1 MELSAYILAGGKSS
15 RFGTDKGLALVEGKS
30 MLEHAYEAAFK
41 AGIYSIW
48 IVGRE
53 SVTCHP
59 SYRCIPDSSIEKG
72 PLGGILTAMEHT
84 KSDNVLILSCDMP
97 FIQSAIVSEF
107 IRACDWT
114 YDACVARLGNEV
126 QPLFGVYAKRVLPQ
140 ILALLSSNRLS
151 MRTLLEEI
159 SVCYVDVDKFASF
172 EERTFANINTREDLK
187 RWEKK

>member
-30 MLEHAYEAAFK
+30 MLEHVYNATFK
-41 AGIYSIW
+41 AGINSIW

-53 SVTCHP
+53 SVAGHP
-59 SYRCIPDSSIEKG
+59 SYRCIPDSTIEKG
-72 PLGGILTAMEHT
+72 PLGGIMTVMEHT
-84 KSDNVLILSCDMP
+84 KSDHMLILSCDMP
-97 FIQSAIVSEF
+97 FIHSAIVSEF
-107 IRACDWT
+107 IQACDWK
-114 YDACVARLGNEV
+114 YDACVARIGNDD
-126 QPLFGVYAKRVLPQ
+126 QPLFGVYSKRVLPQ
-140 ILALLSSNRLS
+140 IQALLSSNRLS

-159 SVCYVDVDKFASF
+159 SVRYLDVDKFVSF